1 MSPRRNTAKP
11 IRRIDIAVTL
21 EGDPAELA
29 ALAERVAA
37 FGHPSKSAGGGAEKQ
52 REGGPTPGSTV
63 VSATFSTADP
73 QAAIDAARRLGESMR
88 RPSQAPKDFK

>member
-29 ALAERVAA
+29 ALAESVAA
-37 FGHPSKSAGGGAEKQ
+37 FGHPSKSVGGEGEKR
-52 REGGPTPGSTV
+52 REGGPTPGSTA

-73 QAAIDAARRLGESMR
+73 QEAIDATRRLGESIR
-88 RPSQAPKDFK
+88 RPPQASKDFK